1 MMILFTGGKAFS
13 YYININILLSLSL
26 SQQTHTYYHKSAF
39 VTTYIMTYWVFQK
52 STEKPE

>member
-1 MMILFTGGKAFS
+1 MMILFTEGKAFS